1 MRLTQGTFSF
11 LPDLTDEQIAS
22 QIDYCIKNGWSIG
35 IEYTDDPHPRNSYWE
50 MWDLPMFELLDPAA
64 ILVEINACRK
74 ALPNH
79 YIKVNANNPTR
90 GRETVAL
97 SFIVN
102 RPKREPGFR
111 LDRQEVGGRA
121 IQYTIHSYAADK
133 PEGERYDGERTESG
147 NGRR

>member
-1 MRLTQGTFSF
+1 MRITQGTFSF
-11 LPDLTDEQIAS
+11 LPDLSDQQIAS
-22 QIDYCIKNGWSIG
+22 QIDYCIRNGWSIG
-35 IEYTDDPHPRNSYWE
+35 IEYTDDPHPRNSYWD
-50 MWDLPMFELLDPAA
+50 MWDLPMFELCDPAA
-64 ILVEINACRK
+64 ILVVINACRM

-79 YIKVNANNPTR
+79 YIKVNANNPVR

-111 LDRQEVGGRA
+111 LDRQELSGRA
-121 IQYTIHSYAADK
+121 IRYTIHSYAADK
-133 PEGERYDGERTESG
+133 PEGERYDGERAESG

>member
-1 MRLTQGTFSF
+1 MRITQGTFSF
-11 LPDLTDEQIAS
+11 LPDLKDQQIVS
-22 QIDYCIKNGWSIG
+22 QIDYCITNGWSIG
-35 IEYTDDPHPRNSYWE
+35 IEHTDDPHPRNSYWE
-50 MWDLPMFELLDPAA
+50 MWDLPMFEVRDPAA
-64 ILVEINACRK
+64 ILVEIKACRK

-79 YIKVNANNPTR
+79 YIKVNANNPLR

-102 RPKREPGFR
+102 RPQREPGFR

-133 PEGERYDGERTESG
+133 PEGERYDGERTDSG
-147 NGRR
+147 NGRG

>member
-11 LPDLTDEQIAS
+11 LPDLTDQQIAS
-22 QIDYCIKNGWSIG
+22 QIEYCIKNGWSIG
-35 IEYTDDPHPRNSYWE
+35 IEHTDDPHPRNSFWE
-50 MWDLPMFELLDPAA
+50 MWDLPMFELRDPAA

-102 RPKREPGFR
+102 RPQREPGFR
-111 LDRQEVGGRA
+111 LDRQEVSGRA
-121 IQYTIHSYAADK
+121 IQYTIHSYAADQ
-133 PEGERYDGERTESG
+133 PEGERYEGERVGAG
-147 NGRR
+147 NGRG